1 MISLLIF
8 QVLRDDQLNDRER
21 FVHLIYGSY
30 SMFENVAKR
39 DWYLGGHKDGCL
51 GLINVHDKLFPDP
64 RVLFLMHSKLIRET

>member
-30 SMFENVAKR
+30 SMFENVAHR
-39 DWYLGGHKDGCL
+39 DCYLGSYKDGSL
-51 GLINVHDKLFPDP
+51 GLINVHDKLYPDP
-64 RVLFLMHSKLIRET
+64 RVLFLMHSKLIRKM